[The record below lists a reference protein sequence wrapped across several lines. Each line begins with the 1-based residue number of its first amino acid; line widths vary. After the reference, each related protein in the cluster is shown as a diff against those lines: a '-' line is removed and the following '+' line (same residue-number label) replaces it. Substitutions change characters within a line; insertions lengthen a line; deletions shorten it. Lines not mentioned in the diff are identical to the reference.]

1 MSILR
6 VVTTATIPLML
17 TILPFTAPAQLQAA
31 PVAQASAPAQ
41 GSAPAQTT
49 TPTQAEVQAAVKKA
63 LQSVDLTM
71 PQMRQIRPM
80 IANYKSQTANAD
92 AATKKAAKEKLLEGI
107 YGVLTPA
114 QQAQFKA
121 SLKQSLGGSL

>member
-6 VVTTATIPLML
+6 VVTTATMPLIL
-17 TILPFTAPAQLQAA
+17 TFLPFTAPAQLQAA
-31 PVAQASAPAQ
+31 TVAQANAPT
-41 GSAPAQTT
+41 PAS

-63 LQSVDLTM
+63 LQSVNLTM

-80 IANYKSQTANAD
+80 IANYKAQTANAD
-92 AATKKAAKEKLLEGI
+92 AATKKAAKETLLEGI

-114 QQAQFKA
+114 QQAEFKA
-121 SLKQSLGGSL
+121 SLKQSLGNSP